1 MLLKLKKIIKVSLVT
16 STLLSAPL
24 LADFYVMVGNQQ
36 KGPFSV
42 EQMDNMSKGGSLTSE
57 SMVWKTGMA
66 NWAQA
71 EQQQELQSLF
81 AAATPPPFQPV
92 SSAPPPPPPPPASS
106 TPSAQDSSDIDTE
119 QNDLSSANTMVDVEP
134 ETLNDWKRDF
144 EEKFDVTI
152 GMSENDKTFFFGETT
167 VRVSPLD
174 PAYAKELALAY
185 DKALLNLQANFIMQ
199 TYGDFV
205 AKSVSD
211 FFEDDSTNAT
221 KFNPVKL
228 KEQAAQGKVGLILD
242 KFVDVVDKKLDN
254 MLVEQGVPLSEIQKQ
269 TVEQKKTLFK
279 DNYSKS
285 MTKKALASMSGLVP
299 VQTKIL
305 TSTRNGKKTV
315 KVGVIAIMSGKTI
328 QFAKDSAKRRTTHV
342 KGKPSNIKMILPEQE
357 EGYLDELGLRYVY
370 DKQGRPMLL
379 SYGRWSV
386 VGNTSNAARYERKVQ
401 SAKEKARM
409 YAESY
414 ISEFM
419 KSNISAAQGAEAE
432 SISEEVATK
441 LSTIEN
447 NKIADAQESR
457 DNIGETLD
465 KSFKKLQRSSK
476 FKLRGTSQIT
486 TWEATDK
493 NGILHVG
500 SVVSWS
506 YSQLENA
513 NNIVNSVKKKP
524 KQAQKQTKR
533 TQKKVSR
540 VSRVVNSMDD
550 F

>member
-1 MLLKLKKIIKVSLVT
+1 MSISINKLISAGILSSVILSSHLFADYTVIVDGKQQGPLSNSAIQQMVNDGSVT
-16 STLLSAPL
+16 SNTL
-24 LADFYVMVGNQQ
+24 
-36 KGPFSV
+36 
-42 EQMDNMSKGGSLTSE
+42 
-57 SMVWKTGMA
+57 VWENGMA
-66 NWAQA
+66 GWEKANTQD
-71 EQQQELQSLF
+71 SLKGMF
-81 AAATPPPFQPV
+81 NAT
-92 SSAPPPPPPPPASS
+92 PPPPPPPPSAVNNAPPPPPAVSAS
-106 TPSAQDSSDIDTE
+106 PAQGSSDIDTE
-119 QNDLSSANTMVDVEP
+119 QNNLSSANTMANEKP
-134 ETLNDWKRDF
+134 ETLNDWKKDF
-144 EEKFDVTI
+144 EDKFNVTI

-205 AKSVSD
+205 ATSVSD

-221 KFNPVKL
+221 EFDPVKL

-254 MLVEQGVPLSEIQKQ
+254 LLVEQGVPLSEIQKQ

-279 DNYSKS
+279 DNYSKT
-285 MTKKALASMSGLVP
+285 MTKKAFASMSGLVP

-305 TSTRNGKKTV
+305 TSTRNGKKSV

-328 QFAKDSAKRRTTHV
+328 QFAQDSAKRRTTHV
-342 KGKPSNIKMILPEQE
+342 KGKPSNIKMILPKQE
-357 EGYLDELGLRYVY
+357 EGYLDEVGLRYVY
-370 DKQGRPMLL
+370 DEQGRPMLL

-386 VGNTSNAARYERKVQ
+386 VGDTANAARYERKIQ

-414 ISEFM
+414 IAEFM
-419 KSNISAAQGAEAE
+419 KSNISAAQGTEAE

-447 NKIADAQESR
+447 NKIANEQESR
-457 DNIGETLD
+457 DDIGETLD

-486 TWEATDK
+486 TWEAKDV

-513 NNIVNSVKKKP
+513 NNIVSSKSKKP
-524 KQAQKQTKR
+524 TQVQKQTKK
-533 TQKKVSR
+533 TEKNVSR

>member
-221 KFNPVKL
+221 EFNPVKL